1 MPTLEARAVAALRR
15 FNQRHP
21 WSHNDHYHRW
31 IVCRLPAGR
40 RAALDVGCGQG
51 TLVGVLRERF
61 DRVDGLDADPGMAA
75 VSAARF
81 ADDPRVRITHGPF
94 EAAADVGPYDAVTM
108 VAVLH
113 HLELEPALAG
123 ARELLAPGGRLLVVG
138 LARVGSPAEVAL
150 DVVSVLLNP
159 IVGLVRHPRAAR
171 DEEDTR
177 PVMPV
182 RPAAETYAEVAATA
196 RRVLPGARF
205 RRRLF
210 FRYTLEWTRPD

>member
-1 MPTLEARAVAALRR
+1 MPTLEARAVAALNR

-21 WSHNDHYHRW
+21 WSHNEHYHRW
-31 IVCRLPAGR
+31 IVRRLPATR

-51 TLVGVLRERF
+51 ALVGVLRERF
-61 DRVDGLDADPGMAA
+61 DRVDGLDADAGMAA
-75 VSAARF
+75 AAAARF
-81 ADDPRVRITHGPF
+81 AGDPRVRITHGPF
-94 EAAADVGPYDAVTM
+94 AQGADGGRYDAVTM

-123 ARELLAPGGRLLVVG
+123 ARDLLAPGGRVLVVG
-138 LARVGSPAEVAL
+138 LARAGSRAEVAL

-159 IVGLVRHPRAAR
+159 VVGLVRHPRGAR
-171 DEEDTR
+171 DEEDTG

-210 FRYTLEWTRPD
+210 FRYTLEWTRPV